1 MPADPL
7 AWLVSLEGV
16 PSAYAAARD
25 GIDVMLRDRGLRRT
39 SPDLTAESL
48 LRGAHASAV
57 LEGSVSSLEAVREGS
72 GDETAQAALR
82 VSTELLSLVPVV
94 NRSPLQALA
103 RLHAL
108 AGAGSVPDDQLGR
121 PRGDEAAERV
131 QGVAQALVAS
141 TEVPALLTAAMVH
154 AELLTAAP
162 FASHN
167 GIVARAAE
175 RLVLAARGVDE
186 KSLVVPEAGHLANRA
201 AYESNLE
208 GYADGGRAGV
218 HAWALYAAEAFA
230 AGAEASPLRDEKYDP
245 QNVQVAPELS
255 QESRVPP
262 LTREPMATRRASHF
276 AAPGS
281 SRCASSL

>member
-57 LEGSVSSLEAVREGS
+57 LEGSRSTLEEVRDGA

-108 AGAGSVPDDQLGR
+108 AGAGAVPDEQLGR
-121 PRGDEAAERV
+121 PRGDEATGRV
-131 QGVAQALVAS
+131 HGVAAMLIGS
-141 TEVPALLTAAMVH
+141 TGTPALLTAAMVH

-208 GYADGGRAGV
+208 GYVDGGRAGV

-230 AGAEASPLRDEKYDP
+230 AGAEASPLRT
-245 QNVQVAPELS
+245 S
-255 QESRVPP
+255 
-262 LTREPMATRRASHF
+262 
-276 AAPGS
+276 
-281 SRCASSL
+281 

>member
-7 AWLVSLEGV
+7 AWLVNLEGV

-25 GIDVMLRDRGLRRT
+25 GIDALLRDRGLRRT

-57 LEGSVSSLEAVREGS
+57 LEGSASSLEEVRDGA
-72 GDETAQAALR
+72 GDDTAQAALR

-103 RLHAL
+103 RIHAL
-108 AGAGSVPDDQLGR
+108 AGAGSVDDEQLGR
-121 PRGDEAAERV
+121 PRGEEAAERV

-141 TEVPALLTAAMVH
+141 SEVPALLTAAMVH

-186 KSLVVPEAGHLANRA
+186 KSLVVPEAGHLAHRA
-201 AYESNLE
+201 AYESNLQ
-208 GYADGGRAGV
+208 GYAEGGRAGV

-230 AGAEASPLRDEKYDP
+230 AGAEASPLR
-245 QNVQVAPELS
+245 S
-255 QESRVPP
+255 
-262 LTREPMATRRASHF
+262 
-276 AAPGS
+276 
-281 SRCASSL
+281 

>member
-39 SPDLTAESL
+39 SPELTAESL
-48 LRGAHASAV
+48 LRGASASAV
-57 LEGSVSSLEAVREGS
+57 LEGSSSSLEEVREGS

-82 VSTELLSLVPVV
+82 VSTELLGLVPVV

-121 PRGDEAAERV
+121 PRGEEAAERL
-131 QGVAQALVAS
+131 QGVGRLLTAS
-141 TEVPALLTAAMVH
+141 TEAPALLVAAMVH
-154 AELLTAAP
+154 AELLTGAP

-167 GIVARAAE
+167 GMVARAAE

-186 KSLVVPEAGHLANRA
+186 KSLVVPEAGHLANRE
-201 AYESNLE
+201 AYESNLQ
-208 GYADGGRAGV
+208 GYAEGGRGGV

-230 AGAEASPLRDEKYDP
+230 AGAEASPL
-245 QNVQVAPELS
+245 Q
-255 QESRVPP
+255 
-262 LTREPMATRRASHF
+262 
-276 AAPGS
+276 S
-281 SRCASSL
+281 S